1 MNKTGLILITFL
13 SFILSQSCKK
23 DIRPT
28 IKTLHPTNVTETSVK
43 LNGNINPNGSFTHS
57 LKFEYGITTL
67 YGNTCTLDNVTGNR
81 LLNVSYEIQSE
92 LTPDLTYHY
101 RLVATNSAGISLGD
115 DEIFTTYNPPTLIT
129 YAATDITSSSA
140 TLNGGINPNGG
151 EFLVQF
157 EYIIPKAFY
166 SQAYGYVSG
175 ATLTNVC
182 IYPTGLELNT
192 TYHYRINAYR
202 PSDEAFFYGN
212 EEIFITK
219 QK

>member
-1 MNKTGLILITFL
+1 MNKTRLILITFL
-13 SFILSQSCKK
+13 FFIISQSCKK

-43 LNGNINPNGSFTHS
+43 LNGNINPNGSYTNS
-57 LKFEYGITTL
+57 LKFEYGTTTL
-67 YGNTCTLDNVTGNR
+67 YGNTCTLDNVSGNN
-81 LLNVSYEIQSE
+81 LLNVSFEIQSE
-92 LTPDLTYHY
+92 LIPDLTYHY

-115 DEIFTTYNPPTLIT
+115 DEIFTTSKPPTLIT

-151 EFLVQF
+151 EYLVQF
-157 EYIIPKAFY
+157 EYIIPKASN
-166 SQAYGYVSG
+166 SQAYGYVNG
-175 ATLTNVC
+175 ATLTNVY
-182 IYPTGLELNT
+182 ISPTGLESNT

-202 PSDEAFFYGN
+202 QSDEAFFYGN